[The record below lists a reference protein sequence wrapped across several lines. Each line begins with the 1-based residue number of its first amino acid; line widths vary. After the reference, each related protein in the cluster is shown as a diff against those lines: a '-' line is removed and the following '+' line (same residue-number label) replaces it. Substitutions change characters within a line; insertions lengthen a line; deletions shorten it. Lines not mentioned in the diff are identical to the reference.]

1 MQVEFFSKMVR
12 VVVTTGLVI
21 YILLVTRQYLHLLVH
36 FGHQLGAEVPYIL
49 LLFLLEFFLFFLLN
63 LLLILC
69 FPLLLDSCLR
79 SLVNIGFIG

>member
-21 YILLVTRQYLHLLVH
+21 YILLVARQYLHLLVH

-63 LLLILC
+63 LLLIL
-69 FPLLLDSCLR
+69 LLLDSCLR
-79 SLVNIGFIG
+79 PLINIGFIG